1 MHPLFAAVAVAASV
15 AVAVALAVGGFDFE
29 GETEREGEAS
39 GLYAKLL
46 HFSSAYAI
54 ELLSFFGV

>member
-29 GETEREGEAS
+29 GETEWEGEAS

-46 HFSSAYAI
+46 HFSSASAI
-54 ELLSFFGV
+54 DYSSLFGL